1 MDIIRTDDV
10 EDTAYRCRF
19 NARNGHE
26 ELIIFIP
33 SKICALESSVDPIN
47 KDYVKTRGIKCINLG
62 NAGGCIVAFPGNVE
76 LGHFSKDLDNT
87 FIERLTEAV
96 LRVLENKGL
105 YVTKDNNDLLINGV
119 YKVFSTSRAIYNK
132 SIAFSAVH
140 ISINC
145 DTDIVRKICTKPMVK
160 IPKGLSEYGIT
171 TEEVLALIL
180 EVFKNS

>member
-76 LGHFSKDLDNT
+76 LGHFSKDIDNAFLEKLT
-87 FIERLTEAV
+87 KAMIEM
-96 LRVLENKGL
+96 LESRGL
-105 YVTKDNNDLLINGV
+105 SVSKDNNDILIDGI
-119 YKVFSTSRAIYNK
+119 YKVFSTSKAAYNGA
-132 SIAFSAVH
+132 IAFSGAH

-145 DTDIVRKICTKPMVK
+145 DTDLVRKICTKPMVK

-171 TEEVLALIL
+171 TEEVLELIL